1 MRQVDG
7 LREDDVKAIVSAR
20 DGIPAELNPHLFAP
34 PPPSPGKGEDRRGL
48 ASDVQEAY
56 LG

>member
-7 LREDDVKAIVSAR
+7 LREDDVKAIVSIR

-34 PPPSPGKGEDRRGL
+34 PLANASSLPLMGRVDRPK
-48 ASDVQEAY
+48 A
-56 LG
+56 